1 MVSQS
6 NGRRSLLLYSGM
18 LFVLSSP
25 GCLATRGWVT
35 DQLAPLDGRLS
46 QAETRLGQDEARI
59 GNVEARTG
67 TALDRLDHM
76 RLERKLTL
84 NLKEGTNFARNSAAL
99 TADTRRQIDGFLSD
113 LGPADDKVFLV
124 TGHTDSMGP
133 GGYNYELG
141 QERAGSVAQYL
152 ITQKGVDPL
161 HVTTM
166 SYGENAPVADNATRT
181 GRNKNR
187 RVEIL
192 VYKEAITSSIAP
204 QDKVAAR

>member
-1 MVSQS
+1 MVSQI
-6 NGRRSLLLYSGM
+6 NGRRSFFLCAGV
-18 LFVLSSP
+18 LFLLSSQ

-35 DQLAPLDGRLS
+35 EQLAPLDGRLS
-46 QAETRLGQDEARI
+46 QIETRLGQTETRV
-59 GNVEARTG
+59 GNVETKAG

-76 RLERKLTL
+76 RLERRLTL
-84 NLKEGTNFARNSAAL
+84 NLKEGANFPLNSSAL
-99 TADTRRQIDGFLSD
+99 TADIKRQIDGFLSD
-113 LGPADDKVFLV
+113 LGSADDKIFLV
-124 TGHTDSMGP
+124 TGHTDSTGP
-133 GGYNYELG
+133 AGYNYELG

-192 VYKEAITSSIAP
+192 VYKEALTSSISP